1 MSTLLFYD
9 DTHKY
14 TVDGEEVPS
23 VSELTRFL
31 TRELYTD
38 APQYFLDQA
47 AKCGTTVHKAT
58 EAIDKYGTVEVE
70 DEYAG
75 FVKAYIAFMK
85 EHDVSWEKIEWS
97 VCNGH
102 EQATPYAGT
111 LDRYGAVDG
120 KVGILDIK
128 TTANI
133 SSLHKLCYTAQLNL
147 YKLAVEKEKPVK
159 ELWVLQLKG
168 DGTYKLIPMEENK
181 ELAEAC
187 LTMHYAIKNCK
198 RRRKKK
204 SDQNQCEEE

>member
-9 DTHKY
+9 DSHKY

-47 AKCGTTVHKAT
+47 AKRGTSVHKAT
-58 EAIDKYGTVEVE
+58 EALDKFGTVEVE

-75 FVKAYIAFMK
+75 FVKAYVAFMK
-85 EHDVSWEKIEWS
+85 EHNVTWEKIEWPVHS
-97 VCNGH
+97 SIL
-102 EQATPYAGT
+102 YAGT

-120 KVGILDIK
+120 KAGILDIK

-133 SSLHKLCYTAQLNL
+133 SGLHKVCYTAQLNL
-147 YKLAVEKEKPVK
+147 YKLAVEKEKPV
-159 ELWVLQLKG
+159 EGLWVLQLKK
-168 DGTYKLIPMEENK
+168 DGTYKLIELKEN
-181 ELAEAC
+181 EDLARAC
-187 LTMHYAIKNCK
+187 ITIHYAIQDTK
-198 RRRKKK
+198 RKRRKK
-204 SDQNQCEEE
+204 DAEN